1 MFKTKISSKTHTS
14 SNQKVRIVTPVGIEL
29 SISHLIISVKVPK
42 FERKSRRGFNGEKFK
57 SFSSNGGF
65 DLKP

>member
-1 MFKTKISSKTHTS
+1 MFKTKISSKTCIS
-14 SNQKVRIVTPVGIEL
+14 SKQKVRIVTHVGIEL
-29 SISHLIISVKVPK
+29 SIFHLVISLKVPK

>member
-1 MFKTKISSKTHTS
+1 MFKTKISSKTRTS
-14 SNQKVRIVTPVGIEL
+14 SKKKVRVVTPVGIEL

-57 SFSSNGGF
+57 SFSTSGGF